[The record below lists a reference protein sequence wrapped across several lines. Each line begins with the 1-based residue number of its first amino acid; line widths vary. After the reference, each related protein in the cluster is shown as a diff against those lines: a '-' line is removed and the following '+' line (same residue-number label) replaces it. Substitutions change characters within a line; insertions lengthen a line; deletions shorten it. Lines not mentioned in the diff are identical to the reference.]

1 MKDQKSFYI
10 YVHDDLS
17 QDPDWKKV
25 GKSMTPHTAV
35 RARQKYCSK
44 KVSLNHLYFGDPA
57 HIDFLEKEFKDKF
70 ADKTGTVINDGKIS
84 CQTEM
89 FKMPEADIVDA
100 LNDIIETN
108 ALHVKNLELGYLY
121 SASNQEEC
129 PLKIPNEDKSYDHCR
144 ELVITQWGQ
153 CSDHKISKANRQLTQ
168 SGLFTIGDSG
178 IIGFM
183 TFNDNFKELVE
194 R

>member
-1 MKDQKSFYI
+1 MKDQKSFYV

-25 GKSMTPHTAV
+25 GKSMTPHSAV
-35 RARQKYCSK
+35 RARQKNCSK

-57 HIDFLEKEFKDKF
+57 HIDFLEKTFKDEF
-70 ADKTGTVINDGKIS
+70 ADKTGTAINDGKIS

-89 FKMPEADIVDA
+89 FKMPEADIVIA

-108 ALHVKNLELGYLY
+108 ALNIKKLELDPLY
-121 SASNQEEC
+121 SAANHNEC
-129 PLKIPNEDKSYDHCR
+129 PLKIPSEEKSYDHCR
-144 ELVITQWGQ
+144 ELVVTHWGK
-153 CSDHKISKANRQLTQ
+153 CSDHKISKAYHQFTK
-168 SGLFTIGDSG
+168 SGLFTVDDSG
-178 IIGFM
+178 TVGFM
-183 TFNDNFKELVE
+183 TFSDKFKELVE

>member
-1 MKDQKSFYI
+1 MKDQRSFYV

-25 GKSMTPHTAV
+25 GKSMTPHSAV

-70 ADKTGTVINDGKIS
+70 KSKSGSVINEEEIS

-89 FKMPEADIVDA
+89 FKMLETDIVIA

-108 ALHVKNLELGYLY
+108 ALNVTKLELDHLY
-121 SASNQEEC
+121 SAANQHEC

-144 ELVITQWGQ
+144 ELVITHWGK
-153 CSDHKISKANRQLTQ
+153 CSDHKISKANHQFTK
-168 SGLFTIGDSG
+168 SGLFTVDDSG
-178 IIGFM
+178 IVGFM
-183 TFNDNFKELVE
+183 TFSDKFEELVE